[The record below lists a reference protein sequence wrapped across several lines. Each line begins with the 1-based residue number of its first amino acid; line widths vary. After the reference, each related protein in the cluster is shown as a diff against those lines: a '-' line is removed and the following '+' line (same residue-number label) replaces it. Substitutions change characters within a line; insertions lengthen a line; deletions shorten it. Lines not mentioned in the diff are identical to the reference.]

1 MRSQDR
7 SVDPK
12 KKIREEFEWV
22 FHFLDSLNAK
32 YTGAFFRLGSCAKTA
47 KSGSQAARFFAA
59 KSRYQKSGSQAARF
73 IGVKQRKQ
81 DARPQEYTKIAR
93 EAQKRR
99 KKEEKKGKKKERKK
113 KRRFF

>member
-7 SVDPK
+7 SLDPEK
-12 KKIREEFEWV
+12 KNREEFGRG
-22 FHFLDSLNAK
+22 FQFLNTSASR
-32 YTGAFFRLGSCAKTA
+32 YTGAFFRFGSCAKTA

-81 DARPQEYTKIAR
+81 DAKPQEYTKTAR
-93 EAQKRR
+93 EAK
-99 KKEEKKGKKKERKK
+99 KKGRKKERKK
-113 KRRFF
+113 KT